1 MRRDKKISSSSST
14 HMTSVELSSN
24 TGAKIEIKY
33 KILLVSGAVVDKK
46 RYVDYLQKAVVG
58 T

>member
-24 TGAKIEIKY
+24 TDAKIEIKY
-33 KILLVSGAVVDKK
+33 KILSLSGAVVDKK
-46 RYVDYLQKAVVG
+46 RYADYLQKAVVG